1 MPNFRYN
8 AFRSDGSPVSGV
20 IEAASLQEA
29 RQHLK
34 KKGVF
39 PRELEE
45 AGTAVSGGVVRKY
58 FRKGVPLLELSL
70 MTRRLSTLLG
80 SSVPVYE
87 AITTLWDQEPP
98 GELKDVLYRVRTRLA
113 EGVNLARALSEERG
127 VFNESYVSMV
137 AAGEASGALD
147 TILDRLA
154 DFLEDQEAVRS
165 RVVTALAY
173 PALMVVVGTGVM
185 LFLLAFV
192 IPKIVVIFE
201 QNKAALPFITV
212 LLIKTSTLFREAW
225 WALLLAA
232 GGLVYGYRRLLRREN
247 VRFKR
252 DAWLLR
258 IPLMGPLLSKL
269 ILSRFARILG
279 LLLSSGVPVIRALEI
294 TGEVVVNRRYRKALD
309 GARVELAE
317 GGSLS
322 SSLREGLLFP
332 PLLVHMVAVGE
343 RGGTLEAM
351 LAKAG
356 AAFEKE
362 FVAAVTRVMSLL
374 EPLLVLAMGVVVG
387 TMVIA
392 VLLPIFQLNQLIK

>member
-1 MPNFRYN
+1 MPTFRYD
-8 AFRSDGSPVSGV
+8 AFKGNGSPVSGV
-20 IEAASLQEA
+20 IEAGSLQEA
-29 RQHLK
+29 RLFLK
-34 KKGVF
+34 KEGLF
-39 PRELEE
+39 PKELAET
-45 AGTAVSGGVVRKY
+45 GTASQGGVRKY
-58 FRKGVPLLELSL
+58 FRKGVPLQELSL

-87 AITTLWDQEPP
+87 AISTLCDQELP
-98 GELKDVLYRVRTRLA
+98 GELKEVLSRVRTRLT
-113 EGVNLARALSEERG
+113 EGSNLARALGEEPA
-127 VFNESYVSMV
+127 VFSESYISMV
-137 AAGEASGALD
+137 AAGEASGALEI
-147 TILDRLA
+147 ILDRLA

-165 RVVTALAY
+165 RVMTALAY
-173 PALMVVVGTGVM
+173 PALMVVVGAGVM

-201 QNKAALPFITV
+201 QSKAALPFITI
-212 LLIKTSTLFREAW
+212 LLIKTSALLRSGW
-225 WALLLAA
+225 WVLLLAA
-232 GGLVYGYRRLLRREN
+232 GCLVYGYRRLVRRESF
-247 VRFKR
+247 RFRR
-252 DAWLLR
+252 DSLLLR
-258 IPLMGPLLSKL
+258 IPLLGPLMIRL
-269 ILSRFARILG
+269 ILSRFAKILG

-294 TGEVVVNRRYRKALD
+294 TGDVVVNRRYRKALA

-322 SSLREGLLFP
+322 VSLRDGTLFP

-362 FVAAVTRVMSLL
+362 FVAAVARVMSLL
-374 EPLLVLAMGVVVG
+374 EPLLVLAMGLVVG

>member
-1 MPNFRYN
+1 MPTFRYD
-8 AFRSDGSPVSGV
+8 AFKSDGSPVSGV
-20 IEAASLQEA
+20 LEAGSLQEA
-29 RQHLK
+29 RLALK
-34 KKGVF
+34 KEGLF
-39 PRELEE
+39 PRELAENV
-45 AGTAVSGGVVRKY
+45 AVGRGGVRKY
-58 FRKGVPLLELSL
+58 FRKGVPLPELSL

-87 AITTLWDQEPP
+87 AISTLCDQEGP
-98 GELKDVLYRVRTRLA
+98 GELREVLSRVRTRLS
-113 EGVNLARALSEERG
+113 EGSNLARALAEEPA
-127 VFNESYVSMV
+127 VFSESYVSMV
-137 AAGEASGALD
+137 AAGEASGSLEI
-147 TILDRLA
+147 ILDRLA

-165 RVVTALAY
+165 RVITALAY

-201 QNKAALPFITV
+201 QNKAALPFITI
-212 LLIKTSTLFREAW
+212 LLIKTSTLLRSGW

-232 GGLVYGYRRLLRREN
+232 GCLVYGYRRLVRREEFRLRRDSW
-247 VRFKR
+247 V
-252 DAWLLR
+252 LR
-258 IPLMGPLLSKL
+258 VPLIGPLLIQL
-269 ILSRFARILG
+269 ILSRFAKILG

-294 TGEVVVNRRYRKALD
+294 TGDVVVNRRYRQTLA

-322 SSLREGLLFP
+322 ASLRDGALFP

-362 FVAAVTRVMSLL
+362 FVAAVARVMSLL
-374 EPLLVLAMGVVVG
+374 EPLLVLAMGLVVG